1 MHLTKSSFKM
11 TNNSFFSFL
20 KKSLF
25 IYLFLAA
32 LVLRCC
38 AWAFSSCSER
48 GLLFVVVHGLL
59 IAVASFVVEH
69 GFQARR
75 LQQLWHTASVVVA
88 RELQSAGSVVVA
100 HRLSCSMACGILPDQ
115 GSNPCPLHWQVDSKP
130 LRHQGSP
137 NSRFFYKVND
147 LEILRFQS
155 CQTYFYWFLF
165 YWSVRLSGINIT

>member
-1 MHLTKSSFKM
+1 MTPWKNYNVNIKGHWSQITVKIIMKKLKYCENYQNVTQRQKVRSFWKKSADRLTWCRVATNLQFVKKCVKCNKMKHNKTRYACMHLTKSSFKM

-69 GFQARR
+69 GF
-75 LQQLWHTASVVVA
+75 
-88 RELQSAGSVVVA
+88 
-100 HRLSCSMACGILPDQ
+100 
-115 GSNPCPLHWQVDSKP
+115 
-130 LRHQGSP
+130 
-137 NSRFFYKVND
+137 
-147 LEILRFQS
+147 
-155 CQTYFYWFLF
+155 
-165 YWSVRLSGINIT
+165 